1 MSEELRLT
9 RVTQDDLHP
18 GKRIFM
24 CRHTGGPNRAL
35 EGVTASHDLD
45 IGFQDKHGLRWLSYF
60 LDRSAGLSFCLAEAP
75 SAEAVEACH
84 LEAHGQMVPYR
95 VIEVDW
101 TLVQAFL
108 GDIAEPGVGQ
118 IWNATPFRTILVAQ
132 IANAGALIRLLGDAR
147 AFQALQA
154 AQSVVSSAIQDCRGS
169 QVRAET
175 DSVLASFTSA
185 TRAVEGAIE
194 IQRNIVASN
203 ASGASGPIDL
213 RIGLNAGE
221 PVAESGLLFGAAV
234 QLAQDVL
241 QQAPPNS
248 IVATDVVRELCLGK
262 PVTFEPMGSIE
273 VPGAEPVRVFQ
284 VSPQLD
290 TAFSIAPSRHPDG
303 LTSREVE
310 VLRLIAAGRSNQHIA
325 EELVISLNTVAR
337 HVANILDK
345 TNSSNRTEAAAYA
358 YRERLT

>member
-1 MSEELRLT
+1 
-9 RVTQDDLHP
+9 
-18 GKRIFM
+18 
-24 CRHTGGPNRAL
+24 
-35 EGVTASHDLD
+35 
-45 IGFQDKHGLRWLSYF
+45 
-60 LDRSAGLSFCLAEAP
+60 
-75 SAEAVEACH
+75 
-84 LEAHGQMVPYR
+84 
-95 VIEVDW
+95 
-101 TLVQAFL
+101 
-108 GDIAEPGVGQ
+108 
-118 IWNATPFRTILVAQ
+118 
-132 IANAGALIRLLGDAR
+132 
-147 AFQALQA
+147 
-154 AQSVVSSAIQDCRGS
+154 
-169 QVRAET
+169 
-175 DSVLASFTSA
+175 
-185 TRAVEGAIE
+185 VEGAIE

-310 VLRLIAAGRSNQHIA
+310 VLRLIAAGRSNHHIA